1 VRLADSRRKAAAQAA
16 HLGFRHMLPGVL
28 ALYLIIIIAPLEKVG
43 APLRVAFAG
52 VLLLMA
58 IRTRRRAGPL
68 TMPAI
73 ALATILVAATL
84 IAVATGSQTVLTCV
98 GQGSTVILVVVTILV
113 LGRTLLAAGEVAGP
127 AVRGVLTIYLLLG
140 LLFSSVHSFF
150 AALITNYLSGAGTH
164 PTTSDTLYFSL
175 STLTTVGYGDI
186 VPVANVARAVASI
199 EALIGQLYL
208 VSVVAAVVSRFVPA
222 SRRAAPGGNGGN
234 TAGSAGAAPPDATD
248 EPPGDSPSDGDGDG
262 DGP

>member
-1 VRLADSRRKAAAQAA
+1 
-16 HLGFRHMLPGVL
+16 MLPGVL

-127 AVRGVLTIYLLLG
+127 AVRGVLTIYL
-140 LLFSSVHSFF
+140 
-150 AALITNYLSGAGTH
+150 
-164 PTTSDTLYFSL
+164 
-175 STLTTVGYGDI
+175 
-186 VPVANVARAVASI
+186 
-199 EALIGQLYL
+199 
-208 VSVVAAVVSRFVPA
+208 
-222 SRRAAPGGNGGN
+222 
-234 TAGSAGAAPPDATD
+234 
-248 EPPGDSPSDGDGDG
+248 
-262 DGP
+262 